1 MVDDA
6 AMGTVIAQLYNS
18 TTFYSNDSLISRGL
32 KLFHDTQ
39 ALVSVNI
46 ATLIKNSNDPSR
58 TIDLHNAHISKKIEE
73 LDIVVGQL
81 KDMATKKQEESAKC
95 LERKKV

>member
-39 ALVSVNI
+39 ALVAVNI
-46 ATLIKNSNDPSR
+46 ATLIKDSKDPSR
-58 TIDLHNAHISKKIEE
+58 TIDLHNAHISKKIDE
-73 LDIVVGQL
+73 LEIVVGQL
-81 KDMATKKQEESAKC
+81 KDMSAKKQEESAKC
-95 LERKKV
+95 LERKKN